1 MILTKFVIMNFHEKV
16 RKISMFFS
24 VIQIEKDVKSLETGQ
39 FLINKVASFEI
50 SKPDS
55 LRVKKFLVV
64 LGDL

>member
-24 VIQIEKDVKSLETGQ
+24 EIQIEKDVKSLETGQ

-55 LRVKKFLVV
+55 LRVKKILVV